1 MQIAALAAMILI
13 SQGALRAE
21 LNLTVQWLVSTACS
35 PAREQVSTSAEE
47 YLHSRGF
54 EIVDVAGI
62 HPSGWPYRI
71 RSSTDDS
78 IMALVPGGRISL
90 GLGPEKITALARIEV
105 VLSFKKDTT
114 SPEER
119 VDALKRF
126 LFNDL
131 LINGELTEDEL
142 KAYEVDQLFALR
154 VLFALRNEGDPV
166 PEHTVAAWKESG
178 MSVEVFLST
187 PEICERLPADYVQV
201 FESIGQ
207 MKRDLH
213 DKEKE
218 DPVATTALEI
228 ADDVRHQ
235 EEYVFPSFYM
245 DIFEVTNKQYKQFM
259 QAVQHDKHLPQIIQG
274 VAPGERHPGR
284 VVYDLWSDRKR
295 NLDFQPVTC
304 VSGEDAAAYAAW
316 AGKSLPT
323 RLQWEYAASGGKHIF
338 PWGDDFKSSYC
349 CSKVYDF
356 SRGVLGLPV
365 YLSSAVPSTVGAFNH
380 DRSMFGCF
388 DLAGNASEWVLSE
401 SGCYKLVGGNA
412 GSFQVLELVPSKT
425 DFFVET
431 PTLYGFRTVLN
442 LPTGEPSEDP
452 PQHPGPK

>member
-1 MQIAALAAMILI
+1 
-13 SQGALRAE
+13 
-21 LNLTVQWLVSTACS
+21 
-35 PAREQVSTSAEE
+35 
-47 YLHSRGF
+47 
-54 EIVDVAGI
+54 
-62 HPSGWPYRI
+62 
-71 RSSTDDS
+71 
-78 IMALVPGGRISL
+78 
-90 GLGPEKITALARIEV
+90 
-105 VLSFKKDTT
+105 
-114 SPEER
+114 
-119 VDALKRF
+119 
-126 LFNDL
+126 
-131 LINGELTEDEL
+131 
-142 KAYEVDQLFALR
+142 
-154 VLFALRNEGDPV
+154 
-166 PEHTVAAWKESG
+166 